1 MQLAT
6 KSVLDLFGFDSKE
19 DALEAARTY
28 WNPYKVDWWLENGIP
43 MMIGERNGYEL
54 VDVDGHRVIDVHLN
68 GGTYNLGHR
77 NPQLVKRLTD
87 ALEIIDV
94 GNHHFPSA
102 GRAALSRALV
112 ESVSAPMSKVVFASA
127 GGEAIDVAIKSA
139 RWATGRRRIVT
150 LVSAYHGNTGL
161 SVAAGDPKNSAFF
174 LSDRPEEFTQV
185 PLNDL
190 LALQNE
196 LAKDDVAA
204 VMIETIPAT
213 AGFPMPETGYLAA
226 VADAAAAHGALY
238 IADEVQV
245 GLGRTGSIWAFAKHN
260 VTPDIVVT
268 GKGLGG
274 GLYPIAAAILNDR
287 AAGWLLQD
295 GMAHNG
301 TFAGAELGCAVATEV
316 LRITSDPATK
326 TNVLSLT
333 GQFSDGLAAIK
344 DRHSMLREIR
354 QDGLVIGLRFDGP
367 RGAVAV
373 MRELYRQGIWAI
385 AASYDL
391 SVLQFKPGLLLS
403 SEEADTIV
411 NIVDKTLRA
420 LG

>member
-1 MQLAT
+1 MRLAT
-6 KSVLDLFGFDSKE
+6 PSVLDFFGFESRD
-19 DALEAARTY
+19 DALDAARSY
-28 WNPYKVDWWLENGIP
+28 WNPLKVDFWLENGIP
-43 MMIGERNGYEL
+43 MMIGERQGYEL
-54 VDVDGHRVIDVHLN
+54 VDVDGHRVLDVHLN

-77 NPQLVKRLTD
+77 NPELVKRLTE
-87 ALEIIDV
+87 ALQILDV

-112 ESVSAPMSKVVFASA
+112 RSVDTPMSKVVFASA

-139 RWATGRRRIVT
+139 RWATGRRKIVT
-150 LVSAYHGNTGL
+150 LVNAYHGNTGL

-174 LSDRPEEFTQV
+174 LSDRPDEFAQV

-190 LALQNE
+190 PALDRA
-196 LAKDDVAA
+196 LSGDDVAA

-213 AGFPMPETGYLAA
+213 AGFPLPEAGYLSAA
-226 VADAAAAHGALY
+226 ADAAAAHGSLY

-245 GLGRTGSIWAFAKHN
+245 GLGRTGSMWAYAKHG

-274 GLYPIAAAILNDR
+274 GLYPVAAAVLNDR
-287 AAGWLLQD
+287 AAGWLLHD

-316 LRITSDPATK
+316 LRITSDPATQ
-326 TNVLSLT
+326 TNVIALSE
-333 GQFSDGLAAIK
+333 QFAEGLDAIRR
-344 DRHSMLREIR
+344 RHPMLLEVR
-354 QDGLVIGLRFDGP
+354 QDGLVMGLRFDGP
-367 RGAVAV
+367 RAAVPV
-373 MRELYRQGIWAI
+373 MRELYRQGVWAI

-403 SEEADTIV
+403 SAEAD
-411 NIVDKTLRA
+411 NILDILDSALRA
-420 LG
+420 LR